1 MYITNN
7 NAGIEMFKTMTVTEA
22 ANEAIF
28 HNQLPT
34 PRAIRFVTSRA
45 KVSRD
50 KAVSAIDKAL
60 TGYKNRA

>member
-1 MYITNN
+1 MH
-7 NAGIEMFKTMTVTEA
+7 KTININEA
-22 ANEAIF
+22 ANIAIF

-34 PRAIRFVTSRA
+34 SGAIRFVVSRA

-60 TGYKNRA
+60 TGYKKRA

>member
-1 MYITNN
+1 
-7 NAGIEMFKTMTVTEA
+7 MFKTMKVDEA
-22 ANEAIF
+22 ANLAIF

-45 KVSRD
+45 KVDRE
-50 KAVSAIDKAL
+50 KAVAAIAAVL